1 MRRPRMHWRVSALS
15 SFSATFS
22 QLPCLGVWQNSMRL
36 NQRACAGR
44 LEHFVAGPLG
54 VRIEVVADQ
63 RDLVATGVAPF
74 QQAGRLRRP
83 IGLGASVPARS
94 YS

>member
-36 NQRACAGR
+36 TNARAREGSN
-44 LEHFVAGPLG
+44 
-54 VRIEVVADQ
+54 
-63 RDLVATGVAPF
+63 T
-74 QQAGRLRRP
+74 
-83 IGLGASVPARS
+83 S
-94 YS
+94 